1 VILPLIV
8 IAEKQREIMFPYG
21 AEETLHK
28 KMETEQ
34 RWGTEEENQLSCKQ
48 RMLCLA
54 AWWNPLA

>member
-1 VILPLIV
+1 
-8 IAEKQREIMFPYG
+8 MFPYG

-34 RWGTEEENQLSCKQ
+34 RWGTKEETNCHASKGYY
-48 RMLCLA
+48 LA